1 MVYIMGM
8 IMISFSKN
16 FLIKELVQMISEND
30 FRIAFR
36 KMSIAKDILDDG
48 NCDDEY
54 SDEYLEEYLSNK
66 KIVDEYYN
74 QCN

>member
-1 MVYIMGM
+1 
-8 IMISFSKN
+8 
-16 FLIKELVQMISEND
+16 MISEKD